1 MCGIAGYRVVS
12 ADVEAWVT
20 GLPRA
25 VESLHH
31 RGPDDEGLWFEAD
44 RRVGL
49 GHRRL
54 AILDLSPS
62 GHQPMVSRCGAWV
75 MVFNGEIYNFKEI
88 RAQLEP
94 LGHHFSGT
102 GDSEVILAAFS
113 QWGPD
118 AVTRFIGM
126 FAIALW
132 HKPTRRLHLLRD
144 RLGVKPLFY
153 RWDGHVLCFGSELR
167 ALRAFSG
174 WPVEIDADALNDY
187 LRYKYINDP
196 RAIYKQVFKLPPA
209 HRLVLD
215 ESGQVELHRYW
226 NVLDHVGR
234 RQARGE
240 AELADELEALMI
252 DAFKYRMVSD
262 VPVGV
267 FLSGGVDSSVV
278 AAILQKHGGQQIK
291 TFTIGFDDP
300 RYDESGYAAEVARHL
315 GTDHHSRILRVDD
328 AKQLLPRWGDLYD
341 EPFGDES
348 GIPTLMV
355 SQVAAEQVKVVLS
368 ADGGDELFSGYDG
381 YTAMLSQW
389 GRIKS
394 IPQPLRDLTAAA
406 VKGLGSAQLD
416 AFFAARSNT
425 ALGQTA
431 GPAFS
436 KLARFGSRVGSH
448 DVGELFDNALAHF
461 GREELAKLTG
471 RPAALRTLA
480 DEYPGADGEKL
491 CLWDLHNY
499 MPGDILTKVDRATMA
514 VSIEGREP
522 LIDHR
527 LVEFAFSLPFDM
539 RRGALGAKHL
549 LKKVLYRHV
558 PRSMVERPKRGF
570 AVPVKQWLAGDL
582 RPFVDEHLAPDRI
595 ARQGLFDSVMVGEYV
610 KRLHA
615 GDVSVR
621 QRVWLLLAFQM
632 WYQRWMPGT

>member
-1 MCGIAGYRVVS
+1 MCGIAGYRVLE
-12 ADVEAWVT
+12 ADSEPWVQ

-31 RGPDDEGLWFEAD
+31 RGPDDEGLWFDAD
-44 RRVGL
+44 NRVGL

-54 AILDLSPS
+54 SILDLSPL

-88 RAQLEP
+88 RAQLGP
-94 LGHHFSGT
+94 LGHSFSGT
-102 GDSEVILAAFS
+102 GDSEVILAAFT
-113 QWGPD
+113 QWGPE
-118 AVTRFIGM
+118 AVTRFVGM

-132 HKPTRRLHLLRD
+132 HKPTQQLHLLRD

-153 RWDGHVLCFGSELR
+153 RWDGRVLCFGSELR
-167 ALRAFSG
+167 ALRAFAG
-174 WPVEIDADALNDY
+174 WPVEIDPDALNDY
-187 LRYKYINDP
+187 LRYNYINDP
-196 RAIYKQVFKLPPA
+196 RAIYRQVFKLPPA

-215 ESGQVELHRYW
+215 RNGRVEVHRYW
-226 NVLDHVGR
+226 NAVDHVGR
-234 RQARGE
+234 RQGRAE

-300 RYDESGYAAEVARHL
+300 KYDESGYAGEVARHL
-315 GTDHHSRILRVDD
+315 GTDHHERILKVAD
-328 AKQLLPRWGDLYD
+328 AKHLLPRWGDLYD

-381 YTAMLSQW
+381 YGAMLSQW
-389 GRIKS
+389 NRIKG
-394 IPQPLRDLTAAA
+394 IPQPVRSLTAAA
-406 VKGLGSAQLD
+406 VNGLGAARLD
-416 AFFAARSNT
+416 ALFAARSAT
-425 ALGQTA
+425 ALGRLA
-431 GPAFS
+431 SPACS
-436 KLARFGSRVGSH
+436 KLARFGARVGSRGI
-448 DVGELFDNALAHF
+448 GELFDSALAHF
-461 GREELAKLTG
+461 GREELAQLTG
-471 RPAALRTLA
+471 RPAVTRNLA
-480 DEYPGADGEKL
+480 DEYPGVAGEQL

-514 VSIEGREP
+514 ASIEGREP

-527 LVEFAFSLPFDM
+527 LVEFAVSLPFDM
-539 RRGALGAKHL
+539 RRGALGTKHL
-549 LKKVLYRHV
+549 LKKVLYRYV

-570 AVPVKQWLAGDL
+570 AVPVKQWLASDL
-582 RPFVDEHLAPDRI
+582 SSFVDQHLAPDHI
-595 ARQGLFDSVMVGEYV
+595 SRQGLFDTAMVGQYV

-615 GDVSVR
+615 GDASVR
-621 QRVWLLLAFQM
+621 QRVWLLVAFQM
-632 WYQRWMPGT
+632 WYQRWMSPQ